1 MAGVPTPALLARGA
15 ALYLRKARRRSTML
29 EMYFMLQLAR
39 SPLQVMAKRLMCKS
53 LSVATHGRRQC
64 RGCGATSRDA
74 D

>member
-1 MAGVPTPALLARGA
+1 MI
-15 ALYLRKARRRSTML
+15 

-53 LSVATHGRRQC
+53 LRIATQGKRQC
-64 RGCGATSRDA
+64 RSCTGVTPPDV

>member
-1 MAGVPTPALLARGA
+1 
-15 ALYLRKARRRSTML
+15 ML

-64 RGCGATSRDA
+64 RGCSATSRDA